1 MARRPERDQMEALSF
16 ICCECGHPLA
26 RTASGFLACPN
37 GHGRLTDDSD
47 DPRDY
52 QQPDD
57 DRDRCGSW
65 FGEDLP
71 PAA

>member
-1 MARRPERDQMEALSF
+1 MARQPERDQLEALSF

-26 RTASGFLACPN
+26 RTESGFLACPN
-37 GHGRLTDDSD
+37 GHGRLTDDAD

-57 DRDRCGSW
+57 ERDGFDRW
-65 FGEDLP
+65 AGEELP